1 MSSGKFS
8 HRDLADLAALLRDAA
23 RAEVMPRF
31 RNLGP
36 GGVRTK
42 TDALDV
48 VTEADTAAE
57 AAITAGLLRRF
68 PGAVVVG
75 EEATAADPSLLGR
88 LGEADLVFVVDPV
101 DGTANFADG
110 LPLFAVMAAVLVRGE
125 VVASCIHDP
134 VGDDWAL
141 ALRGEGAWR
150 ETPDGRREAL
160 HVAAPAPV
168 EAMIGSVSWRFLP
181 PAQRASVCGNLR
193 RVAAAWGF
201 RCAGHEYRMAAAG
214 HLHFL
219 LFNRLYPWDHAPG
232 WLLHQE
238 AGGCAAAFDGAPY
251 RTTRFDGGLIVA
263 PDKSSWQALRDA
275 LLGEG

>member
-1 MSSGKFS
+1 MSAGSFS
-8 HRDLADLAALLRDAA
+8 HRDLADLAVLLREVA

-31 RNLGP
+31 RNLAP
-36 GGVRTK
+36 GAVRTK

-57 AAITAGLLRRF
+57 AAITAGLRRRF

-88 LGEADLVFVVDPV
+88 LGDADLAFVVDPV
-101 DGTANFADG
+101 DGTANFAAG
-110 LPLFAVMAAVLVRGE
+110 LPLFAVMAAALVRGE
-125 VVASCIHDP
+125 VVAACIHDP
-134 VGDDWAL
+134 LGDDWAL
-141 ALRGEGAWR
+141 ALRGAGAWR
-150 ETPDGRREAL
+150 ETPDGRRETL
-160 HVAAPAPV
+160 HVAAPASV

-181 PAQRASVCGNLR
+181 PAQRATVCANLP

-201 RCAGHEYRMAAAG
+201 RCAGHEYRLVAAG

-232 WLLHQE
+232 WLLHHE
-238 AGGCAAAFDGAPY
+238 AGGYAAAFDASPY
-251 RTTRFDGGLIVA
+251 RPTRFDGGLIVA
-263 PDKSSWQALRDA
+263 PDQASWQALHEA
-275 LLGEG
+275 LLGEA

>member
-1 MSSGKFS
+1 MIFN
-8 HRDLADLAALLRDAA
+8 HNDLNDLATLLREAG

-31 RNLGP
+31 RNLAP
-36 GGVRTK
+36 DGVRTK
-42 TDALDV
+42 ADALDP

-57 AAITAGLLRRF
+57 AMITAGLLRRF

-88 LGEADLVFVVDPV
+88 LGDAALAFVVDPV

-110 LPLFAVMAAVLVRGE
+110 LPLFAVMAAALVRGE
-125 VVASCIHDP
+125 VVAAAIHDP
-134 VGDDWAL
+134 VGDDCAL

-150 ETPDGRREAL
+150 ETPDGRRETL
-160 HVAAPAPV
+160 RVAPPAPLD
-168 EAMIGSVSWRFLP
+168 AMIGSVSWRFLP
-181 PAQRASVCGNLR
+181 PAQRATVCANLP

-219 LFNRLYPWDHAPG
+219 LFNRMYPWDHAPG
-232 WLLHQE
+232 WLLHRE
-238 AGGCAAAFDGAPY
+238 AGGYAAALDGSPY
-251 RTTRFDGGLIVA
+251 RPTRVDGGLIAA
-263 PDKSSWQALRDA
+263 PDKASWQALRDA
-275 LLGEG
+275 LLVEG

>member
-1 MSSGKFS
+1 MIFN
-8 HRDLADLAALLRDAA
+8 HHDLTYLATLLRDTA

-42 TDALDV
+42 ADALDP

-75 EEATAADPSLLGR
+75 EEATAADPSLLAR
-88 LGEADLVFVVDPV
+88 LAGADLAFVVDPV

-125 VVASCIHDP
+125 TVAAAIHDP
-134 VGDDWAL
+134 VGDDCAL

-150 ETPDGRREAL
+150 ETPDGRRETL
-160 HVAAPAPV
+160 RVAAPAPV
-168 EAMIGSVSWRFLP
+168 EAMTGSVSWRFLP
-181 PAQRASVCGNLR
+181 PAQRALVCANLP
-193 RVAAAWGF
+193 RVGAAWGF

-214 HLHFL
+214 SLHFL

-232 WLLHQE
+232 CLLHRE
-238 AGGCAAAFDGAPY
+238 AGGYAAAFDGTPY
-251 RTTRFDGGLIVA
+251 RPTRFDGGLIVA
-263 PDKSSWQALRDA
+263 PDKASWQALRDA
-275 LLGEG
+275 LFGEG

>member
-1 MSSGKFS
+1 MFG
-8 HRDLADLAALLRDAA
+8 HRELTDVATLLRDAA

-42 TDALDV
+42 AAALDP
-48 VTEADTAAE
+48 VTEADEAAE
-57 AAITAGLLRRF
+57 AVITAGLLRRF

-88 LGEADLVFVVDPV
+88 LGDAELAFVVDPI

-110 LPLFAVMAAVLVRGE
+110 LPLFAVMAAALIRGE
-125 VVASCIHDP
+125 VVAACIHDP
-134 VGDDWAL
+134 LGDDCAL
-141 ALRGEGAWR
+141 ALRGAGAWR
-150 ETPDGRREAL
+150 ETPDGRRETL

-181 PAQRASVCGNLR
+181 PAQRMAVCANLP
-193 RVAAAWGF
+193 RVAASWAF
-201 RCAGHEYRMAAAG
+201 RCAAHEYRMAAAG

-232 WLLHQE
+232 WLLHRE
-238 AGGCAAAFDGAPY
+238 AGGYAAAFDASPY
-251 RTTRFDGGLIVA
+251 RPTRFDGGLIVA
-263 PDKSSWQALRDA
+263 PDQASWQALRDT
-275 LLGEG
+275 LLGAA

>member
-1 MSSGKFS
+1 V
-8 HRDLADLAALLRDAA
+8 LLREVA

-88 LGEADLVFVVDPV
+88 LGDADLAFVVDPV

-110 LPLFAVMAAVLVRGE
+110 LPLFAVMAAALIRGE
-125 VVASCIHDP
+125 VV
-134 VGDDWAL
+134 
-141 ALRGEGAWR
+141 
-150 ETPDGRREAL
+150 
-160 HVAAPAPV
+160 
-168 EAMIGSVSWRFLP
+168 
-181 PAQRASVCGNLR
+181 
-193 RVAAAWGF
+193 
-201 RCAGHEYRMAAAG
+201 AAG

-232 WLLHQE
+232 WLLHHE
-238 AGGCAAAFDGAPY
+238 AGGYAAAFDASPY
-251 RTTRFDGGLIVA
+251 RPTRFDGGLIAA
-263 PDKSSWQALRDA
+263 PDQASWQALRDA
-275 LLGEG
+275 LLGEA